1 MFALTPSIRELQAE
15 RTALWAQ
22 LDIET
27 RAHACFPG
35 LDLDEFRVM
44 RQRVDKRL
52 TEIDD
57 ELAKRYTAKKP
68 TRTGNKPVVIWRK
81 VVATLF

>member
-1 MFALTPSIRELQAE
+1 MFALTSSIRDLQAE

-22 LDIET
+22 LDVET
-27 RAHACFPG
+27 RGRASFPG

-52 TEIDD
+52 TEIEV
-57 ELAKRYTAKKP
+57 ELAERVAAKKA
-68 TRTGNKPVVIWRK
+68 TRSGHNPAGVWRK
-81 VVATLF
+81 VLAVLF